1 MNLKMKKE
9 LFEGASDDSSSS
21 SSSSSSSDEK
31 VSKKNNPVDDDSSST
46 SESETKLTFN
56 KKYAKDYQN
65 RKEREE
71 LRHISQQRRDMGL
84 GSDDEESTSDE
95 DEDEDAELLTE
106 AVRFQFLKTMKALKN
121 KEPSIYDPKSQF
133 FEGNGAEDDG
143 DRSEAKKPAKPK
155 KFKDVLREQIL
166 EDMESGTVR
175 ASLNDEGQQ
184 SKSKFAYDTQQEEL
198 RKAFLKES
206 KAADSS
212 DEKEDDWMVVKNK
225 KKPQDDPRKAQI
237 QLEFKELE
245 NISSTKDDKTFHD
258 PRGEVKDGEKF
269 LINFIKDKKWID
281 KDDDRMNIDDDE
293 ESVDADRADEFEA
306 KYNFRF
312 EQAAA
317 ETAASGASLSIQTY
331 ARGQTMNTIR
341 REDASRK
348 DKRQARKE
356 RKEAERKAKEEQLKR
371 LKNAKRQDMEQKLS
385 KVKSV
390 LGSVEEDAI
399 DEAAIMKILEGD
411 YDPEKFEKAMQ
422 EAYGDEFY
430 KQEDAQWK
438 SDIDVRKTLEADEE
452 AIGVVGQDDVDGGL
466 YDKEEYENEEDE
478 GNTDEWEDYDDD
490 EEYVGG
496 DDPNESH
503 LEKKIKTKLQD
514 ELYKLDYEDIVA
526 GMPTRFKYRQ
536 VEAND
541 YGLTTQEILLA
552 RDSTLKQFV
561 SLKKLAPY
569 NEDGEFMVGSKK
581 RRRFREMLKQD
592 LEEELGVEEPHVDEP
607 EKQIETAIEEGL
619 STKKRRRLK
628 RGKRKNKEDGDE
640 DKDKQNP
647 EMDAKSGEETKG
659 EKAPADSKSTKK
671 RKRRNKVEKEDSDL
685 VAKEFSERDKDTST
699 GNDPATTVQPSKK
712 RVKKNKKKPF
722 ADLSRS
728 RLASYGL

>member
-21 SSSSSSSDEK
+21 SSSSSDEK
-31 VSKKNNPVDDDSSST
+31 VSKKNDEVHPDSSSS

-84 GSDDEESTSDE
+84 GSDDEDSTSDE
-95 DEDEDAELLTE
+95 EEDEDAELLTE
-106 AVRFQFLKTMKALKN
+106 AVSFQFLKTMKALKN
-121 KEPSIYDPKSQF
+121 KEPSIYNPKSQF
-133 FEGNGAEDDG
+133 FEGIEAEDDG
-143 DRSEAKKPAKPK
+143 DGSEAKKPAKPK

-166 EDMESGTVR
+166 EDMETGTVR
-175 ASLNDEGQQ
+175 AYLNDEGEK

-212 DEKEDDWMVVKNK
+212 DEKEEDWMVVKNK
-225 KKPQDDPRKAQI
+225 KKNQDDPRKAQI
-237 QLEFKELE
+237 QQEFKELE
-245 NISSTKDDKTFHD
+245 NISSRKDDKTFYD

-341 REDASRK
+341 RQDVSRK

-390 LGSVEEDAI
+390 LGSVEEAAI

-438 SDIDVRKTLEADEE
+438 SDIDVRKALEADEE
-452 AIGVVGQDDVDGGL
+452 AIGVVGQDGVDGGL
-466 YDKEEYENEEDE
+466 YDKEEYENEEEE
-478 GNTDEWEDYDDD
+478 GNTDEWEDYDDN

-592 LEEELGVEEPHVDEP
+592 LEEELGAEEPHVDEP
-607 EKQIETAIEEGL
+607 QKEIETAEEEGL
-619 STKKRRRLK
+619 SIKKRRRLK
-628 RGKRKNKEDGDE
+628 KGKRKNKEDGD
-640 DKDKQNP
+640 DDKQNP
-647 EMDAKSGEETKG
+647 EANAESGEETKG
-659 EKAPADSKSTKK
+659 EKAPADSKNTKK
-671 RKRRNKVEKEDSDL
+671 RKRRKVEKKDSNL

-699 GNDPATTVQPSKK
+699 ENDPASTVQPSKS
-712 RVKKNKKKPF
+712 RVKKNKKKSF
-722 ADLSRS
+722 ADLPKS